1 MIIFAHPI
9 FLLVKKNEWHE
20 SWVMALKKKKR
31 NVHSYSKKSSDVIS
45 LLQQLKKCIVIYLF
59 IYFSDV
65 TIKL

>member
-1 MIIFAHPI
+1 MSHGI
-9 FLLVKKNEWHE
+9 
-20 SWVMALKKKKR
+20 KKKKR